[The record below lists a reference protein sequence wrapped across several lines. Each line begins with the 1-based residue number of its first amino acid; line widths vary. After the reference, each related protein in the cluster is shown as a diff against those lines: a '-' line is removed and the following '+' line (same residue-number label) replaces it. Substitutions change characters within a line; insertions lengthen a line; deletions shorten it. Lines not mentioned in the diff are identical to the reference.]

1 MMEPACF
8 LCHNHRAVNLRAFG
22 QNQLVIGGK
31 TNLICN
37 WSKQVQINN
46 PLP

>member
-1 MMEPACF
+1 MNPWRYNSANPTNNPGSYD
-8 LCHNHRAVNLRAFG
+8 LYIQLRIAAK
-22 QNQLVIGGK
+22 NY
-31 TNLICN
+31 LICN